1 MSVTPQKMNVIS
13 DALVDNPFKEFANL
27 TVPQR
32 TIGVITDSDKGTRR
46 VHLPLMRR
54 IGSVFSAYLALNLRR
69 LD

>member
-1 MSVTPQKMNVIS
+1 MNVIS
-13 DALVDNPFKEFANL
+13 DAIVDNPFKEFAKL

-54 IGSVFSAYLALNLRR
+54 IGFIFSAY
-69 LD
+69 